1 MDFFISCTQECLDS
15 ICEDDSKFNLS
26 VLQNLSKETFF

>member
-1 MDFFISCTQECLDS
+1 MDFFISCTQDCLDS
-15 ICEDDSKFNLS
+15 ISEDDSKFNLS